1 MENFSFYL
9 NIGSVDYGNAYDSN
23 CSAHRCSVTS
33 VICHLQYKC
42 VCVCVLLHQSALV
55 MFRSL
60 ALLSICIRIAFI

>member
-42 VCVCVLLHQSALV
+42 VCVCVCAPASVCTSDVSFTGFAKYLH
-55 MFRSL
+55 
-60 ALLSICIRIAFI
+60 